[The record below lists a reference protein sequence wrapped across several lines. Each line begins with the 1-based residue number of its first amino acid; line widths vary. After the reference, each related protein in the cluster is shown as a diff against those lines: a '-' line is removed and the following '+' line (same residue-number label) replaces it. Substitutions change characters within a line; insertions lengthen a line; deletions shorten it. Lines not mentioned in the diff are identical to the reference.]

1 MSLLAFVQ
9 LTKQPT
15 RDQPPM
21 LAKSGA
27 LTIGGRVTTGSGRDA
42 RPVRH
47 AVLRLQREGDRAE
60 RAVNSDRTGGFL
72 FDGVPAGAYRLVA
85 SKPGFVA
92 GGYGARDAQG
102 PSALDVKTSTTA
114 DVTLTRAGAIEGV
127 LADASGEPL
136 QNIMVAADF
145 LEANGNW
152 RTAERTRTD
161 DLGRY
166 RIHSLRPGDYRVMAV
181 NDAEWSAG
189 QFVLPGERRPD
200 MAPLYYPAS
209 SKPDG
214 AKTITVTEGRDVT
227 GIDISYT
234 LPPPIVIPD
243 APRPQLPGAGTVAGT
258 GRIAGRVTTEGGRP
272 IKGASLFVVRTDG
285 QSMSKPARTDAQGRF
300 AVTELPAGKF
310 QVSAAA
316 DRYLGFMFGQRRS
329 NEPGTPIELIEGG
342 SFTTADI
349 RLPRQVGIE
358 GTILDEFGDP
368 APSVTVVPARWMYA
382 GGRKRIIPMEGR
394 GLRQTTDDRG
404 HYRIYGLAP
413 GDYFV
418 TTQVG
423 IFGDAIDL
431 GGYAPTYYPGTA
443 DGSGATTVQPTTGA
457 DVLNASFS
465 LVAVR
470 TVTVSGLAVDG
481 GGQPVSGAAVT
492 LSLSDRAGRAE
503 IRTTRAA
510 AGSDGR
516 FVLANVPPGPYTLQ
530 GFGPPPTGGRQPWP
544 AGDFGWTPISVGDA
558 DIDDV
563 VIRIT
568 PAARCGA
575 AS

>member
-1 MSLLAFVQ
+1 
-9 LTKQPT
+9 
-15 RDQPPM
+15 
-21 LAKSGA
+21 
-27 LTIGGRVTTGSGRDA
+27 
-42 RPVRH
+42 
-47 AVLRLQREGDRAE
+47 
-60 RAVNSDRTGGFL
+60 
-72 FDGVPAGAYRLVA
+72 
-85 SKPGFVA
+85 
-92 GGYGARDAQG
+92 
-102 PSALDVKTSTTA
+102 
-114 DVTLTRAGAIEGV
+114 
-127 LADASGEPL
+127 
-136 QNIMVAADF
+136 
-145 LEANGNW
+145 
-152 RTAERTRTD
+152 
-161 DLGRY
+161 
-166 RIHSLRPGDYRVMAV
+166 
-181 NDAEWSAG
+181 
-189 QFVLPGERRPD
+189 LP
-200 MAPLYYPAS
+200 
-209 SKPDG
+209 
-214 AKTITVTEGRDVT
+214 
-227 GIDISYT
+227 
-234 LPPPIVIPD
+234 
-243 APRPQLPGAGTVAGT
+243 GTVAAT

-300 AVTELPAGKF
+300 AVTELPAGRF

-443 DGSGATTVQPTTGA
+443 DGSAATTVQPTTGA

-470 TVTVSGLAVDG
+470 TVTVSGFAVDG

-568 PAARCGA
+568 PGRALRGRFMKEETEGPPIVFEKVRMTLLPVETDSSPIAFSPPPSTFREDGTFELTNLTGLRRLMVTTMTPAWALKRITLNGRDVTDVPFDFREKDVEGLEIVLTSKVTTVTGGVVDNKGQPLSDYAVVLFTSDPTKWGERSRFVTVARPAQRGEFSVRGLPPDDYLA
-575 AS
+575 VALPLVNGTEHYDPAFLDPLRPIATAFTLSDGESKTLSLKLKNRQ